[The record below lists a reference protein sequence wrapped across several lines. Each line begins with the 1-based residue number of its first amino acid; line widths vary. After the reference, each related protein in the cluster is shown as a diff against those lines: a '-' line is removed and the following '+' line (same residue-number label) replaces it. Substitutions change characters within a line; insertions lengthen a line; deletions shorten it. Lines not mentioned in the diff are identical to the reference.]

1 MAFTFGSSS
10 SQPSTGFGAN
20 AGQATTG
27 FGTTPATTNTAAGT
41 LFGAGTTNSTSAGT
55 LFGAN
60 TGNAATSTTPFGT
73 TNNTTNA
80 AGTLFG
86 GTATSA
92 APGSTFGFGNTNT
105 STVATSSAQAPGSS
119 SFGFGGTNPSTP
131 FGQKQNT
138 GFGAST
144 GNTGFGLGS
153 TGFGAQNTTTSTT
166 TGFNLGSANTT
177 SIFGQQKPQAGTGF
191 GATSFLG
198 PQQQQQQL
206 QQQQQGQQQQQ
217 QQQNVWQQLALIRAH
232 WDPSSHLCQFR
243 HYFYNVVPANERHR
257 YTRPA
262 DQDEHLW
269 NEAMQ
274 NNPDPTTMVPVLATG
289 FGDVLKRMEMQDIQL
304 DAHKKTMMEIGERL
318 ETVQQKYMLG
328 SLVKL
333 DEQRRR
339 HTDLTQRLI
348 RMLKYVQVLRYKGFP
363 LHDDEHRLMEVLK
376 QMTEQALTPEQLNN
390 RLRESW
396 ATLQA
401 IKRKRQSGNQDGYE
415 AWRATSKEDMARI
428 AELLSHEQEGMR
440 HVSNTLQ
447 KDLESIQTIE
457 ENLKSQMKRDKK
469 SNILVAS

>member
-10 SQPSTGFGAN
+10 NQPSTGFGAN
-20 AGQATTG
+20 TGSATTG
-27 FGTTPATTNTAAGT
+27 FGTTPATTNTSAGT
-41 LFGAGTTNSTSAGT
+41 LFGAGTTNATNNTSAGT
-55 LFGAN
+55 LFGTN
-60 TGNAATSTTPFGT
+60 TGNAATSTPFGT

-86 GTATSA
+86 GTATSNA
-92 APGSTFGFGNTNT
+92 GTAPGNTFGFGNTNT
-105 STVATSSAQAPGSS
+105 STVATSSATAAPGSS
-119 SFGFGGTNPSTP
+119 SFGFGNTNNPTTT

-138 GFGAST
+138 GFGAPTS
-144 GNTGFGLGS
+144 NTGFGLGS
-153 TGFGAQNTTTSTT
+153 TGFGGAQNT

-177 SIFGQQKPQAGTGF
+177 NLFGQQKPQAGTGF
-191 GATSFLG
+191 GTTSFLG
-198 PQQQQQQL
+198 QQQPQQL
-206 QQQQQGQQQQQ
+206 PLQGQQQQQ

-257 YTRPA
+257 YTRPV

-304 DAHKKTMMEIGERL
+304 DAHRKTMMEIGERL

-401 IKRKRQSGNQDGYE
+401 IKRKRQSGNHDNYE
-415 AWRATSKEDMARI
+415 AWRATSKEDMAQI

-440 HVSNTLQ
+440 HVSSTLQ
-447 KDLESIQTIE
+447 KDLDSIQTIE